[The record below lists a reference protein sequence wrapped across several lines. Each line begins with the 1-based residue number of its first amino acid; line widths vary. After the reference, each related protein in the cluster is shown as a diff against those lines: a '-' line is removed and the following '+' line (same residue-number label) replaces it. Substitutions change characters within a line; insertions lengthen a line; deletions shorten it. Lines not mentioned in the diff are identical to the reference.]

1 MFVKNRPMEN
11 APIIYENEFAIAFYL
26 PVPNDSNLAAQVIFR
41 DLGFYLT
48 LDELKKF
55 SYQAADGLA
64 KGHCANCPH
73 QDNCRSLLLRT
84 PSSKMDM
91 AVSRNELCLLLEF
104 LDHTILRIEAQNY
117 MTFAFN

>member
-1 MFVKNRPMEN
+1 MEN
-11 APIIYENEFAIAFYL
+11 ATVIYQNEFAIAFYL
-26 PVPNDSNLAAQVIFR
+26 PTPNNSNLVAQVVFR

-55 SYQAADGLA
+55 SYQAAEGLE
-64 KGHCANCPH
+64 KRKCANCPH
-73 QDNCRSLLLRT
+73 HDNCRSLLLRT

-91 AVSRNELCLLLEF
+91 AVSHNELFLLREL

-117 MTFAFN
+117 MTFALN